1 MEKIGIIYS
10 NIKYSWHNEKVALK
24 WWLKEVRMFYMDL
37 LSIVR
42 KITTGQENFGLII
55 ILMII
60 MIVILM
66 IYTISKN
73 SA

>member
-1 MEKIGIIYS
+1 
-10 NIKYSWHNEKVALK
+10 
-24 WWLKEVRMFYMDL
+24 MFYMDL

>member
-1 MEKIGIIYS
+1 MVKIKIIYL
-10 NIKYSWHNEKVALK
+10 NIKYSWYNEKAALK

-42 KITTGQENFGLII
+42 KVITNQENSGLII
-55 ILMII
+55 IFMIV